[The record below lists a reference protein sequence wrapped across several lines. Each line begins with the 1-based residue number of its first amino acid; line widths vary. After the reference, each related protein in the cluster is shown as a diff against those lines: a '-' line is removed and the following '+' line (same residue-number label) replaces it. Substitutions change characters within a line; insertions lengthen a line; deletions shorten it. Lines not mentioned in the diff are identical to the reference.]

1 MPASEMKLSTTC
13 WTMPACTLEEC
24 AGIAKALGIP
34 ALDVGYFYASALDK
48 QAILADPLAEAE
60 KARAVGITMPNLYHL
75 FGESLDGRNLALPGT
90 LDQNLKDLKQALIF
104 ADAAEIPTIF
114 VLPGVVNPG
123 QSREI
128 ALKVSVESLKTMK
141 ALADDHKAKLCF
153 EPHVHSFAE
162 HPDIAR
168 QLSEESGVGVCLD
181 YAHFTCLGFT
191 QDQVDPLAAHARHVH
206 LRQATAGKL
215 QEKFAHGTLNF
226 PAMFATL
233 RDAGYKGYLSIEPVH
248 QEYMNTWFDDNLT
261 EMVALRNCFNAW
273 NEG

>member
-24 AGIAKALGIP
+24 AAIAKALGIP

-48 QAILADPLAEAE
+48 QAILTDPLAEAE
-60 KARAVGITMPNLYHL
+60 KAKSLGIAMPNLYHL
-75 FGESLDGRNLALPGT
+75 FGETLDDRNLALPGT
-90 LDQNLKDLKQALIF
+90 LDQNLKDLKQALTF
-104 ADAAEIPTIF
+104 ADAADIATVF
-114 VLPGVVNPG
+114 VLPGVINPG
-123 QSREI
+123 QSRQS
-128 ALKVSVESLKTMK
+128 ALEASAQSLKEMK
-141 ALADDHKAKLCF
+141 ALADDHTAKLCF

-168 QLSEESGVGVCLD
+168 RLAEMSGVGVCLD

-191 QDQVDPLAAHARHVH
+191 QDQIDPLAAHAIHVH
-206 LRQATAGKL
+206 LRQAVPGKL

-233 RDAGYKGYLSIEPVH
+233 REAGYKGYVSIEPVH
-248 QEYMNTWFDDNLT
+248 QDYMNTWFDDNLT
-261 EMVALRNCFNAW
+261 EMVALRDCFNAW
-273 NEG
+273 NGG

>member
-24 AGIAKALGIP
+24 AAIAKALGIP

-60 KARAVGITMPNLYHL
+60 KAKSLGIAMPNLYHL
-75 FGESLDGRNLALPGT
+75 FGETLDDRNLALAGT
-90 LDQNLKDLKQALIF
+90 LDQNLKDLKQALTF
-104 ADAAEIPTIF
+104 ADAADIATVF
-114 VLPGVVNPG
+114 VLPGVINPG
-123 QSREI
+123 QSRQS
-128 ALKVSVESLKTMK
+128 ALEASAQSLKEMK
-141 ALADDHKAKLCF
+141 ALADDYTAQLCF

-168 QLSEESGVGVCLD
+168 RLAEMSGVGVCLD

-191 QDQVDPLAAHARHVH
+191 QDQIDPLAAHAVHVH
-206 LRQATAGKL
+206 LRQAVPGKL

-226 PAMFATL
+226 PAMFAML
-233 RDAGYKGYLSIEPVH
+233 REAGYNGYVSIEPVH
-248 QEYMNTWFDDNLT
+248 QDYMNTWFDDNLT
-261 EMVALRNCFNAW
+261 EMVALRDCFNTW
-273 NEG
+273 NGG

>member
-24 AGIAKALGIP
+24 AAIAKALGIP
-34 ALDVGYFYASALDK
+34 ALDVGYFYASALAK

-60 KARAVGITMPNLYHL
+60 KAKSLGIAMPNLYHL
-75 FGESLDGRNLALPGT
+75 FGETLDDRNLALAGT
-90 LDQNLKDLKQALIF
+90 LDQNLKDLKQALTF
-104 ADAAEIPTIF
+104 ADAADIATVF
-114 VLPGVVNPG
+114 VLPGVINPG
-123 QSREI
+123 QSRQS
-128 ALKVSVESLKTMK
+128 ALEASAQSLKEMK
-141 ALADDHKAKLCF
+141 ALADDYTAQLCF

-168 QLSEESGVGVCLD
+168 RLAEMSGVGVCLD

-191 QDQVDPLAAHARHVH
+191 QDQIDPLAAHAVHVH
-206 LRQATAGKL
+206 LRQAVPGKL

-233 RDAGYKGYLSIEPVH
+233 REAGYKGYVSIEPVH
-248 QEYMNTWFDDNLT
+248 QDYMNTWFDDNLT
-261 EMVALRNCFNAW
+261 EMVALRDCFNAW
-273 NEG
+273 NGG